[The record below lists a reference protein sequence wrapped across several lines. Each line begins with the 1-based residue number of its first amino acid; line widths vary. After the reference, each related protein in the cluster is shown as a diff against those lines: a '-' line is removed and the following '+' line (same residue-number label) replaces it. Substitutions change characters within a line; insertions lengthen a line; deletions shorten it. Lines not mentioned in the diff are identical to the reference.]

1 MPGPTLERNM
11 TEEIKKSGER
21 LEKQDISEFEVLSL
35 NILSRLALQPEID
48 EEIIDNLRSMGM
60 EYYTLLKKYEVVD
73 KRANL
78 DEKTALLKFN
88 EAFLVNIVKAIS
100 RYWAASKKSH
110 IQPMSYLRMDLDDF
124 SRINNRYGHDVGD
137 KVLIE
142 VANVLK
148 RLTRPTDYLFRFGGE
163 EFDIVLPVTDID
175 GAKICVEKILE
186 GIRKIRIP
194 LEKKKTIRITASVG
208 ISAFYINLQNMV
220 TIVQSDVMQYY
231 RKAQKEAD
239 NACYEAKYKGK
250 DRYCIYNKD
259 VDYESVMRA
268 YSSKSKR

>member
-1 MPGPTLERNM
+1 MP
-11 TEEIKKSGER
+11 EEMMKNESKNDNQG
-21 LEKQDISEFEVLSL
+21 ISEFEVLSL

-88 EAFLVNIVKAIS
+88 EAFLVNIIKAIS

-124 SRINNRYGHDVGD
+124 SRINNRYGHDIGD

-142 VANVLK
+142 VANTLK
-148 RLTRPTDYLFRFGGE
+148 KLTRPTDYLFRFGGE

-175 GAKICVEKILE
+175 GAKMCVEKILK

-194 LEKKKTIRITASVG
+194 LTKKKTIKITASVG
-208 ISAFYINLQNMV
+208 ISAFYIDLQNMV
-220 TIVQSDVMQYY
+220 TIIQSDVMQYY

-239 NACYEAKYKGK
+239 NACYEAKFKGK
-250 DRYCIYNKD
+250 DQYCVFDPN
-259 VDYESVMRA
+259 VDYETVMRA
-268 YSSKSKR
+268 YSAKSKR

>member
-1 MPGPTLERNM
+1 MNEDQKKPDEGTVKSEVNTQTLSN
-11 TEEIKKSGER
+11 
-21 LEKQDISEFEVLSL
+21 FEVLSL
-35 NILSRLALQPEID
+35 NILSRLTIQDNID
-48 EEIIDNLRSMGM
+48 EEIIDTLRNMGM

-88 EAFLVNIVKAIS
+88 ETFLVNIVKAMS

-148 RLTRPTDYLFRFGGE
+148 KLTRPTDYLFRFGGE
-163 EFDIVLPVTDID
+163 EFDIVLPVTDVD
-175 GAKICVEKILE
+175 GAKVCSDKILA
-186 GIRKIRIP
+186 GIREISVPVDKKRKIHV
-194 LEKKKTIRITASVG
+194 TASVG
-208 ISAFYINLQNMV
+208 ISAFDIDFQKLV
-220 TIVQSDVMQYY
+220 SIVSSDVMVFY

-239 NACYEAKYKGK
+239 NACYEAKYLGK
-250 DRYCIYNKD
+250 DRYCVYSAEKD
-259 VDYESVMRA
+259 YKAIMRA
-268 YSSKSKR
+268 YSSRAKRG

>member
-1 MPGPTLERNM
+1 MAEEAKK
-11 TEEIKKSGER
+11 TEGNFDN
-21 LEKQDISEFEVLSL
+21 QGISEFEVLSL

-110 IQPMSYLRMDLDDF
+110 IQPMSYLRMDLDNF

-148 RLTRPTDYLFRFGGE
+148 KLTRPTDYLFRFGGE
-163 EFDIVLPVTDID
+163 ELDIVLPVTDVE
-175 GAKICVEKILE
+175 GAQICVEKILD
-186 GIRKIRIP
+186 GIRKIRVHTS
-194 LEKKKTIRITASVG
+194 EGKHIRITASVG
-208 ISAFYINLQNMV
+208 ISVFYIDLQKMV
-220 TIVQSDVMQYY
+220 TIVQSDVLQYY

-250 DRYCIYNKD
+250 DCYCVYNKD
-259 VDYESVMRA
+259 VDYDSVMKA
-268 YSSKSKR
+268 YSSKSKRA